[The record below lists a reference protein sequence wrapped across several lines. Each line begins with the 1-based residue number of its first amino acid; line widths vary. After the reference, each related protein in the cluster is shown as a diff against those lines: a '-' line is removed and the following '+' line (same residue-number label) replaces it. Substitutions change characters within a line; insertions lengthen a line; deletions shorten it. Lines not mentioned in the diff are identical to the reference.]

1 MIEDKS
7 IKVTLYK
14 FISMPIKFYPFFES
28 SLDLLCVANFEG
40 YFLDVNPAFLNMI
53 GYTKEELRSKKI
65 SEFIYEEDRQAT
77 NQVQKGLYE
86 NRSTVNFENRYRT
99 KRGELVW
106 LSWTAVP
113 IDDKKLVY
121 AIARDISHTKVL
133 KGDRMDELVKLTKK
147 NEELIRLNLITS
159 HDLQSPVNSV
169 LSLLGMIDHEEIK
182 NKETIEILKY
192 IKIGVKGVKNSLD
205 NYLDVMSSDSFG
217 KAALEEV
224 ILNDSLTIA
233 TNSISTLIE
242 NSNTEIRVNFSSYES
257 VIFNKAYLQSVFLNL
272 ITNAIKYT
280 KPSVPP
286 LIQISSFLENGQK
299 CLVFKDNG
307 IGMNLKHVGDKIFDL
322 NQRINSDIEG
332 KGVGLYIVSNQ
343 LKSLGGEIRV
353 ESELNKGSTFFIKF
367 RTSP

>member
-121 AIARDISHTKVL
+121 AIARDI
-133 KGDRMDELVKLTKK
+133 
-147 NEELIRLNLITS
+147 
-159 HDLQSPVNSV
+159 
-169 LSLLGMIDHEEIK
+169 
-182 NKETIEILKY
+182 
-192 IKIGVKGVKNSLD
+192 
-205 NYLDVMSSDSFG
+205 
-217 KAALEEV
+217 
-224 ILNDSLTIA
+224 
-233 TNSISTLIE
+233 
-242 NSNTEIRVNFSSYES
+242 
-257 VIFNKAYLQSVFLNL
+257 
-272 ITNAIKYT
+272 
-280 KPSVPP
+280 
-286 LIQISSFLENGQK
+286 
-299 CLVFKDNG
+299 
-307 IGMNLKHVGDKIFDL
+307 
-322 NQRINSDIEG
+322 
-332 KGVGLYIVSNQ
+332 
-343 LKSLGGEIRV
+343 
-353 ESELNKGSTFFIKF
+353 
-367 RTSP
+367 